1 MNLKDQLLS
10 DMKVAMKSGDK
21 IRLSTI
27 RMLRAKISE
36 LEIAKNRDLTEDE
49 LIGVLISNAK
59 QHADSIEQYQK
70 GGREDL
76 VEIESKE
83 KEIVE
88 LYLPAKLSDDEIKQ
102 IIKEALDETKDLDPK
117 QRLGN
122 TMKIVMNRVKGRAD
136 GKLISQMVREALQG

>member
-1 MNLKDQLLS
+1 MNLKEQLLS

-21 IRLSTI
+21 IRLNTI
-27 RMLRAKISE
+27 RLLRAKISE

-49 LIGVLISNAK
+49 LTGVLISSAK
-59 QHADSIEQYQK
+59 QRADSIEQYHK

-83 KEIVE
+83 KVIIES
-88 LYLPAKLSDDEIKQ
+88 YLPEKLSDDEIKQ
-102 IIKEALDETKDLDPK
+102 IITEALEETKDLDSK

-122 TMKIVMNRVKGRAD
+122 TMKIVINRVKGRAD
-136 GKLISQMVREALQG
+136 GKLINQMVREALQG